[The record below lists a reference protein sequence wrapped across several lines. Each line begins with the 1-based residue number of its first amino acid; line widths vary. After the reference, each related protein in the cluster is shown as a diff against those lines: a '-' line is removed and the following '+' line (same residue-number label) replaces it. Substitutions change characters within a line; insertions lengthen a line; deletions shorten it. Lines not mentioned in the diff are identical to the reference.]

1 MRKGTFLLAGFLVF
15 LGVFSPLVL
24 AQTTNPHLSFSPS
37 TTTVTVGETF
47 DVDVLVDTGGQAV
60 DGVDA
65 IISYDQDLLEA
76 VSVTA
81 GSFLFTTT
89 NSLAT
94 AGKIK
99 IYGVAESGSPKT
111 GTGTLATITLR
122 AKSAGEATLT
132 FDCQSGVTTDSNI
145 NKGSEDI
152 IVCTSNGTGVYT
164 LGSSTSSASLSATP
178 SPTVVANSSTST
190 TSADLPA
197 TGAFANTLILLGI
210 GAILSFLGFAFLF

>member
-1 MRKGTFLLAGFLVF
+1 
-15 LGVFSPLVL
+15 
-24 AQTTNPHLSFSPS
+24 
-37 TTTVTVGETF
+37 VGETF
-47 DVDVLVDTGGQAV
+47 DVEVLVDTGGQAI

-81 GSFLFTTT
+81 GSFLATTT

-164 LGSSTSSASLSATP
+164 LGGESTSSASVSVTP
-178 SPTVVANSSTST
+178 SPTAAVVSSTA
-190 TSADLPA
+190 SADLPA
-197 TGAFANTLILLGI
+197 TGAFTNTLILLGV
-210 GAILSFLGFAFLF
+210 GAILSFLGFTFLF

>member
-197 TGAFANTLILLGI
+197 TGAFTNTLILLGI

>member
-15 LGVFSPLVL
+15 LGVFSPLVF

-81 GSFLFTTT
+81 GSFLSTTT

-178 SPTVVANSSTST
+178 SPTVVASSSVST

-197 TGAFANTLILLGI
+197 TGAFSNTLILLGI
-210 GAILSFLGFAFLF
+210 GVALSFLGFAFLF